1 MTQATQR
8 GRHRSA
14 TRPSTPLDVVGTTI
28 TASLQGKA
36 GRTAVVAVAT
46 SGLVFGVSAA
56 ATAEPSSNDVIKAP
70 SLKSTS
76 LTAAAVERAGTQTA
90 VVVDSGAAIGYAA
103 VTVTAE
109 APPPPPPP
117 VVRTVVSRTRTAP
130 TVERETGNANANTN
144 AVADETTDAAEES
157 SEPVLEEETSA
168 APAIDGSL
176 ASAVV
181 NEAFKYI
188 GVPYVSGGASP
199 SGMDCSG
206 FIQYV
211 FAQVGVSLP
220 RTSGAQAGAGYRV
233 SAAEARAGDLIYSP
247 GHIGIYLGDG
257 QHIAARNAST
267 PLKAGPVYMKNPT
280 YIRVLG

>member
-1 MTQATQR
+1 M
-8 GRHRSA
+8 
-14 TRPSTPLDVVGTTI
+14 VGSTI

-46 SGLVFGVSAA
+46 SGLVLGVSAA
-56 ATAEPSSNDVIKAP
+56 AAAEPTSNDVIKAP
-70 SLKSTS
+70 SLKATS

-103 VTVTAE
+103 VTVSAE

-117 VVRTVVSRTRTAP
+117 VVRTVTSRTRTAP
-130 TVERETGNANANTN
+130 AVERETGNANTN
-144 AVADETTDAAEES
+144 AAAAETTDAAEETS
-157 SEPVLEEETSA
+157 APAVEEETAA
-168 APAIDGSL
+168 APPIDGST

-181 NEAFKYI
+181 AEAFKYV

-206 FIQYV
+206 FVQYV

>member
-1 MTQATQR
+1 MTQVTQR

-56 ATAEPSSNDVIKAP
+56 ATAEPTSNDVIKAP
-70 SLKSTS
+70 SLKSTAM
-76 LTAAAVERAGTQTA
+76 TAAAVERAGTQTS
-90 VVVDSGAAIGYAA
+90 VVVDAGAAIGYAA

-117 VVRTVVSRTRTAP
+117 VVRTVTSRTRTAP
-130 TVERETGNANANTN
+130 TVERETRNGNTN
-144 AVADETTDAAEES
+144 AAAAETTDAAEES
-157 SEPVLEEETSA
+157 SEPVVEEETSA

-206 FIQYV
+206 FVQYV